1 MNYTSSCHCGQLKV
15 SFETTLEKVIECN
28 CSHCRKKGYLLTFM
42 PKAQTQLTLPEG
54 AYNIYTF
61 NKHVVQHHFCKT
73 CGCAPFGISKGHDGV
88 TETVA
93 INLRCL
99 DVPLDLSTVNVI
111 AYDGASA

>member
-1 MNYTSSCHCGQLKV
+1 MQSGSCHCGAVKFTAQG
-15 SFETTLEKVIECN
+15 EIDQVIECN

-42 PKAQTQLTLPEG
+42 PKAQTHLTLPEG
-54 AYNIYTF
+54 AYSIYTF
-61 NKHVVQHHFCKT
+61 NKHVVQHNFCKT
-73 CGCAPFGISKGHDGV
+73 CGCAQFGISKGHDGV